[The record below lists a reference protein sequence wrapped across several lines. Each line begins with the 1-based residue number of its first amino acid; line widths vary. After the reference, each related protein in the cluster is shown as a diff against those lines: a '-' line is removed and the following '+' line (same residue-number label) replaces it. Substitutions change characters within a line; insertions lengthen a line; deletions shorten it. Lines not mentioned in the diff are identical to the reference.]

1 MKKKTSGS
9 HCATREKNRVAVHA
23 AKNEFESL
31 VQYAESGSAEGM
43 YYLAESYITGVII
56 EDTVVV
62 KPDLDKAI
70 ELFTNSLRKGH
81 QEAFARLSEC
91 QALKATQKK

>member
-1 MKKKTSGS
+1 
-9 HCATREKNRVAVHA
+9 
-23 AKNEFESL
+23 
-31 VQYAESGSAEGM
+31 M